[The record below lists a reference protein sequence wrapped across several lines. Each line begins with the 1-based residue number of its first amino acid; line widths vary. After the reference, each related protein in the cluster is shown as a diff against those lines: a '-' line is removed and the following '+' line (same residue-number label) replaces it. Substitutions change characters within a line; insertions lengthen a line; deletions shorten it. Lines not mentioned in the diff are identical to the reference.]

1 MLRLLL
7 ILYKFK
13 VKVFLENCLTG
24 SREGGAEFFP
34 EGGQVILLT
43 TKIFPSPYLT
53 HNYRSQLDESRC
65 LDEKVDALQLI
76 IDQRDHILNEKESE
90 LRIK

>member
-1 MLRLLL
+1 M
-7 ILYKFK
+7 
-13 VKVFLENCLTG
+13 KVFLENCLTG

-34 EGGQVILLT
+34 EGGKVILT
-43 TKIFPSPYLT
+43 TRIFPSPYLT
-53 HNYRSQLDESRC
+53 HYFRSQLDESRC

>member
-1 MLRLLL
+1 MVRLLL

-34 EGGQVILLT
+34 EGGQVILT
-43 TKIFPSPYLT
+43 TTIFPSPYLT
-53 HNYRSQLDESRC
+53 HDYRSQLDESRC